1 MQQRPRRLQA
11 LSPYRCWS
19 SIRRPRLS
27 FTTVEARLGSGDPQ
41 RASSASSAGPPPKP
55 SGWATFW
62 GAVDKGAWL
71 GAIGTAAAFI
81 ITQEA
86 ILASAQVALP
96 LLALYASKQR
106 ERLTAEVGRH

>member
-1 MQQRPRRLQA
+1 M
-11 LSPYRCWS
+11 
-19 SIRRPRLS
+19 
-27 FTTVEARLGSGDPQ
+27 GSGEPQ
-41 RASSASSAGPPPKP
+41 RATSSPPARPALKP

-86 ILASAQVALP
+86 ILASAPAALP

-106 ERLTAEVGRH
+106 ERLTAEVGQR